1 MTPCIS
7 ALHELNIPR
16 KEENERK
23 MLYMLS
29 FKIKGID
36 RFSDSQMHKIMKNLL
51 ILKNQPE
58 KLKNFNSNK
67 NSGIK
72 KNKNFYILL
81 QIIFPKRRC
90 L

>member
-7 ALHELNIPR
+7 ALHELNIPE

-23 MLYMLS
+23 MLDMLS
-29 FKIKGID
+29 FKYKGID
-36 RFSDSQMHKIMKNLL
+36 RFSDPQMHKFIKNLST
-51 ILKNQPE
+51 LKNRPE
-58 KLKNFNSNK
+58 KLKNSNSNK

-72 KNKNFYILL
+72 KNKNLYILL
-81 QIIFPKRRC
+81 QIIFPKGRC